1 MTFYSVFLNDVLGIS
16 SNLADAL
23 NILSFYPDNL
33 VAYNGLSILDALHL
47 EKEEIPQYVQ
57 NMEISRCFYF
67 LPLVNRV
74 I

>member
-33 VAYNGLSILDALHL
+33 VIYKGMSILDALHL

-57 NMEISRCFYF
+57 NMEVYGY
-67 LPLVNRV
+67 PPG
-74 I
+74 